1 MTKSALA
8 ARWIDCA
15 GLGSS
20 RRCPAIQV
28 RPPRDAKA
36 CRTAAARPAVARH
49 ARPSLA
55 RRPGLLLVRLGPDV
69 RIPPP
74 APSIATGHLPSYDFH
89 GARRGAVHSIT
100 FSRWLPPQETGS
112 SSLPSRRPPAS
123 RCQAQPASQA
133 GARHRP
139 SASACQSQCGRAAA
153 LGGGQ
158 GAPPSVPKRRAVAC
172 LASAGGAREDWML
185 LRWCVG
191 LGPHPAD
198 PL

>member
-1 MTKSALA
+1 LALGPRADVLRSRSIHPAMPRPAAPRPPGRQLPGTPAPFSPAGQACSWCAWAPTCGSRRPRRASRPATSRPTTSTGLA
-8 ARWIDCA
+8 A
-15 GLGSS
+15 
-20 RRCPAIQV
+20 
-28 RPPRDAKA
+28 
-36 CRTAAARPAVARH
+36 
-49 ARPSLA
+49 
-55 RRPGLLLVRLGPDV
+55 
-69 RIPPP
+69 
-74 APSIATGHLPSYDFH
+74 
-89 GARRGAVHSIT
+89 AVHSIT

-158 GAPPSVPKRRAVAC
+158 GAPPSVPKGRAVAC
-172 LASAGGAREDWML
+172 IASAGGAREDWML